1 MMMSAVTETLPAGD
15 HASVAARD
23 RLMRGLRVSIKH
35 RGYRDTTIS
44 DIVAC
49 ARTSRRTFYEVFAS
63 KDDCF
68 LALVEEMNHG
78 MRELIARA
86 LDPEAP
92 WDVQVRAGVTAWV
105 EALAAE
111 PELSVSWI
119 RELPL
124 LGEPARQAQRAAMQS
139 FGELLMAITDTPQ
152 MRKDGVTPVTM
163 ATATILLG
171 GLGEL
176 AAIAAEDGLAIQ
188 TIIDPAVDAALAL
201 LGPRGL

>member
-1 MMMSAVTETLPAGD
+1 MMMSAVTETSPSDNA
-15 HASVAARD
+15 ASLGARD
-23 RLMRGLRVSIKH
+23 RLMHGLRISIKH

-44 DIVAC
+44 DIVAH
-49 ARTSRRTFYEVFAS
+49 ARTSRRTFYEMFAS

-68 LALVEEMNHG
+68 LALVDEMNLG
-78 MRELIARA
+78 MRELISRA
-86 LDPEAP
+86 LDPDAP
-92 WDVQVRAGVTAWV
+92 WDAQVRAGVTAWV

-111 PELSVSWI
+111 PELSVAWI

-124 LGEPARQAQRAAMQS
+124 LGEPARQSQRAAMQS

-152 MRKDGVTPVTM
+152 MRKAGVEPVSM

-176 AAIAAEDGLAIQ
+176 AAVAAEDALPIQ
-188 TIIDPAVDAALAL
+188 SIIEPAVDAALAL